1 MRRLT
6 VEVGIL
12 RMRAAPEKLFA
23 STTCANTTS
32 EFRSVMILPKMG
44 FYPGNDS
51 PLDFLCSLMAPA
63 HYMRFYV
70 KQAAHAVMSSAAYR
84 KSRSDATLQRFG
96 VWGIQRMLKLLHELC
111 HMQAICKSVVCM
123 DRYRHGAAAVRFGNF
138 AEGDAGRGVGVGKVP

>member
-44 FYPGNDS
+44 FYPGNDF
-51 PLDFLCSLMAPA
+51 PLDFQCSLVAPA
-63 HYMRFYV
+63 HYMRLSL
-70 KQAAHAVMSSAAYR
+70 KKAAYAVMSSAAYR
-84 KSRSDATLQRFG
+84 KSIS
-96 VWGIQRMLKLLHELC
+96 
-111 HMQAICKSVVCM
+111 
-123 DRYRHGAAAVRFGNF
+123 
-138 AEGDAGRGVGVGKVP
+138 